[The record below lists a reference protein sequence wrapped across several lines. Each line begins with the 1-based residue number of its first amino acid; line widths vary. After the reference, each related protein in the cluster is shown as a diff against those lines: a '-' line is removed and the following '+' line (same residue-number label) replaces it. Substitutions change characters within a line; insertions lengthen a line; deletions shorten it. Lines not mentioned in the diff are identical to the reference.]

1 MADERSVSLIRLLA
15 PLGFVVT
22 VVGLVSS
29 FVAPFLPLYLSQE
42 LRAGPGLVSLFLFLM
57 PLAAVGV
64 ATGVGR
70 ISDRPGMRHRILTL
84 AAAGGCVG
92 FLLFALVPAYWVSLA
107 VALTLLAAAAALMPQ
122 VFAFSRTL
130 LDRAQPSR
138 AATAISSLRSLLSLA
153 WVAGPPLAAYMI
165 GAIDFRGLFIVAAAM
180 NLAVLPVLIRF
191 RTSVGPEA
199 SPSGDLLL
207 AGGATDP
214 TRGQLLRTSGAFVL
228 LQCAGTLGVMSM
240 PLFVSVDLRGDV
252 REAGL
257 ILGLCAGLEIP
268 FMLLFG
274 ALALRWPLRRLLL
287 LGAGIGVAYF
297 AAMTVTGAVWH
308 VAVAQAL
315 NACFV
320 AAVTGLGI
328 SYFQDLLPGRL
339 GRATTMFTNT
349 YRLSAM
355 LAGLIV
361 GAVQIAGYRFSYLIG
376 AGLCTAGL
384 VLLALTRPSTLV
396 PLPVGPAQV
405 HLDGHT
411 V

>member
-42 LRAGPGLVSLFLFLM
+42 LRAGPGLASLFLVLM

-107 VALTLLAAAAALMPQ
+107 VAVTLLAAAAALMPQ

-130 LDRAQPSR
+130 LDQAQPSR

-180 NLAVLPVLIRF
+180 NLAVLPVLIR
-191 RTSVGPEA
+191 
-199 SPSGDLLL
+199 
-207 AGGATDP
+207 
-214 TRGQLLRTSGAFVL
+214 RGL
-228 LQCAGTLGVMSM
+228 
-240 PLFVSVDLRGDV
+240 
-252 REAGL
+252 
-257 ILGLCAGLEIP
+257 
-268 FMLLFG
+268 
-274 ALALRWPLRRLLL
+274 
-287 LGAGIGVAYF
+287 
-297 AAMTVTGAVWH
+297 
-308 VAVAQAL
+308 
-315 NACFV
+315 
-320 AAVTGLGI
+320 TGLGI